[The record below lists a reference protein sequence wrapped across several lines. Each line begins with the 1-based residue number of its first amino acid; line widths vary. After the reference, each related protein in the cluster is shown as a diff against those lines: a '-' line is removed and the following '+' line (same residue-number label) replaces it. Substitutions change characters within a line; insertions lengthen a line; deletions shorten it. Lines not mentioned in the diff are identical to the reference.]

1 MLVPPSDLWSAEES
15 QGWSSKHLD
24 LTSALSTVI
33 SWRCQELHKS
43 PKTELWDKIV
53 PQVPCFFFFDALNG
67 RHRDITLQVQSPLFS
82 VGLML
87 LFMVGLEKAPVSL
100 F

>member
-1 MLVPPSDLWSAEES
+1 MLVPPSDPWSAEES

-43 PKTELWDKIV
+43 PKTELRDKIV
-53 PQVPCFFFFDALNG
+53 PQVPFFFSVPLMADTE
-67 RHRDITLQVQSPLFS
+67 ITLQVHSPLFS
-82 VGLML
+82 LGLML